1 MTFCRRF
8 QKGKVLLMM
17 AVASWIMFTL
27 PLGFIH
33 PPVVSC
39 KWYNETSKK
48 FMLKD
53 PTLDQSKSVFQVPG
67 LPINKRLKRS
77 VLEGAVPY
85 AIDKQPPRYERL
97 TPDTVD
103 ELPRALPLTM
113 EYKPTLTLAG
123 NTGTRR

>member
-1 MTFCRRF
+1 
-8 QKGKVLLMM
+8 MM

-39 KWYNETSKK
+39 KWYNSTSKQ

-53 PTLDQSKSVFQVPG
+53 PTMDMSKSVIQIPI
-67 LPINKRLKRS
+67 LPINKRVKRT
-77 VLEGAVPY
+77 VLEEDVTY
-85 AIDKQPPRYERL
+85 AFEKNPPRYDRL

-113 EYKPTLTLAG
+113 EHRPSLTLAG
-123 NTGTRR
+123 NRGTRR